1 MGRQNPIC
9 PDLLLLIQEAN
20 TAYFVSKVMVPK
32 VRVELTRP
40 CGQWF
45 LSSLP
50 TVLDRPYTTTDI
62 RILATLRIWIGRPR
76 ASVTPQH
83 PLGKRLKLRG

>member
-1 MGRQNPIC
+1 
-9 PDLLLLIQEAN
+9 
-20 TAYFVSKVMVPK
+20 MVPK

-62 RILATLRIWIGRPR
+62 RTLATLPIWIGRPR
-76 ASVTPQH
+76 ASAPRQH
-83 PLGKRLKLRG
+83 PQANGSNIVGKIVGKSYVAVLGFSVGCW